1 MKIASRRDKPFVRDS
16 NARVTTCQCRYV
28 PWINVRNRFDMTVC
42 RWRSRMSRGGASEGS
57 RTGTL
62 ANDERRAVGR
72 VRYALQHFVMLSD
85 DECMLSTSSQAID
98 VVVCSGYELRGAL
111 SVMQVYASAR
121 CAVYVSA
128 CR

>member
-1 MKIASRRDKPFVRDS
+1 
-16 NARVTTCQCRYV
+16 
-28 PWINVRNRFDMTVC
+28 
-42 RWRSRMSRGGASEGS
+42 MSRGGASEGS